1 VTRVA
6 SATKD
11 YADAACEVGAKLNLP
26 VVNLWRAFM
35 EKAGLK
41 VDAWALGDPI
51 PGSLGVPQND
61 ALVEL
66 MYDGMEA
73 GLRQTSSSLTDYT
86 GLHLNPA
93 GYEIFFQELM
103 KVIAE
108 RWPDQLPDK
117 LPMVLPAWND
127 AEGWRVWKSALQ

>member
-117 LPMVLPAWND
+117 LSMVLPAWND
-127 AEGWRVWKSALQ
+127 AEGWRVWKSDSQ